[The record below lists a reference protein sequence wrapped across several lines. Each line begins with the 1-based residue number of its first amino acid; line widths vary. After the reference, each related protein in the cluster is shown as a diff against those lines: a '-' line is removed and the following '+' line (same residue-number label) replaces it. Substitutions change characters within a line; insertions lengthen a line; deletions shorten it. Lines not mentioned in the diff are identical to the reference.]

1 MTLRHDG
8 LEATVARL
16 CGTCAARRGCAVEGA
31 ARVYW
36 PEHPHFPAA
45 WQEREGSW
53 RRAAYQ
59 PPRLIGAG
67 RIDDP
72 TQIEMFPA

>member
-1 MTLRHDG
+1 M
-8 LEATVARL
+8 ERL

-31 ARVYW
+31 ARIYW
-36 PEHPHFPAA
+36 PEHTHFPAA

-53 RRAAYQ
+53 RCAAYQ

-72 TQIEMFPA
+72 TQVEMFPA